1 MAPTAPRPTP
11 HKDAL
16 LDRTGI
22 IGASGHRPPPTPGM
36 NRSGA
41 AGFMAFVVMVFAAV
55 TGVSELERGGDGS
68 RLIAGDKVAEEAVPR
83 LSEGAGLAE
92 QRRDNL
98 IMGVA
103 GDTSDEPAAD
113 AESTADAGPT
123 AEERAGA
130 RPATDVEP
138 ATPGTDVVPAE
149 TPDVDV
155 PANGAQADGLGE
167 RVPEVAQADTARQ
180 SPRIARTRTSDREQA
195 SLHRRIQLFGEEL
208 RHSVRNHSVRNHSI
222 RNHSIRNHAVDN
234 HTVDHGADSRVED
247 GAVEGHGFEGHGFE
261 GHSAE
266 GHGAGERRG
275 DDSRVK
281 PGLTEPGGV
290 EGLYDRVLGGV
301 PVHESALR
309 APADARI
316 PEREAQREQ
325 ADGERDER
333 EQVEVRPGAGDPDG
347 GEASPAAPDHEAP
360 APDTTER
367 GDADRVAG
375 VSPSGAAESL
385 THDGSWSGDHA
396 YEYGFGRAAAGQ
408 AEGHRT
414 DGGTGNG
421 GTDDGGL
428 RDRAGV
434 DEFGTYGA
442 GW

>member
-83 LSEGAGLAE
+83 LPEGAGLAE

-103 GDTSDEPAAD
+103 GDTSAEPAAD

-222 RNHSIRNHAVDN
+222 RNH
-234 HTVDHGADSRVED
+234 TVDHGADSRVED
-247 GAVEGHGFEGHGFE
+247 GAVEGHGFEGHGFEGRGFEGRGFEGRGFEGRGFEGRGFEGHGFE

-385 THDGSWSGDHA
+385 THDGS
-396 YEYGFGRAAAGQ
+396 
-408 AEGHRT
+408 
-414 DGGTGNG
+414 
-421 GTDDGGL
+421 
-428 RDRAGV
+428 
-434 DEFGTYGA
+434 
-442 GW
+442 